1 MPKKPAI
8 LKLPSTVLMC
18 NLLTTNTNQT
28 YRNLLI
34 MTIMSLNIFLCFP
47 SLPVMAY
54 LKNPVLLK
62 KIAVRIKSLRDIQ
75 GVTQEVFYN
84 DTGIHLGRI
93 EVGKSNFSISTME
106 AICKYFNMTIE
117 EFFKEVR

>member
-1 MPKKPAI
+1 MY
-8 LKLPSTVLMC
+8 
-18 NLLTTNTNQT
+18 LLTTNPDQMYGNPP
-28 YRNLLI
+28 I

-62 KIAVRIKSLRDIQ
+62 KIADRIKALRDVQ
-75 GVTQEVFYN
+75 GITQEVFYN

-93 EVGKSNFSISTME
+93 ELGKKNFSISTME
-106 AICKYFNMTIE
+106 AICKYFNLSIE